1 MSDELFYTEATEL
14 ARRIRSKEVSPVEVL
29 NAHLERIEAVN
40 PKINAIVTM
49 AEDALD
55 NAKAAE
61 AAVMR
66 GDTLGPIHGVPFT
79 IKDGVDTAGLLTT
92 RGSKLFQDR
101 VPDTDAPVVTRL
113 KDAGGVLVGK
123 TNMPE
128 FALWGETD
136 NDVFGRSLNP
146 YDFEL
151 TTGGS
156 SGGESAAMAAGLSPL
171 GIGSD
176 VGGSIRQPASYCG
189 IVGLKATLGRIP
201 LTGHWP
207 DVMLRFMHV
216 GPMAR
221 TVRDVALGL
230 NIVAGPDGAD
240 SYAVQVPAPRLE
252 DLSVPLKGVRV
263 GWNSG
268 TSFGRVDPEVAE
280 AVARAA
286 AALAEAG
293 CDVEEV
299 SLPVLENKDLLSI
312 SLTTSYSEGNHFVRA
327 VVAGREDELSAN
339 IKGSL
344 DMPTPTLREY
354 LEARAACD
362 DIKQGFAAYFGN
374 YHLLLCPTV
383 LATPFRHGA
392 TEISIAGET
401 VPVRAAMHT
410 TRVFDWTG
418 SPAISVPFAW
428 SGKGIPIGVQVVG
441 RHLDEATVLS
451 AAAALEALNEV
462 RRPTL

>member
-1 MSDELFYTEATEL
+1 MSDELFHADATEL
-14 ARRIRSKEVSPVEVL
+14 ASRIRRKEVSSVEVL
-29 NAHLERIEAVN
+29 NAHLERIESVN

-49 AEDALD
+49 TEDALD
-55 NAKAAE
+55 NAKSAD

-92 RGSKLFQDR
+92 RGSKLFKDR
-101 VPDTDAPVVTRL
+101 VPDADAPVVSRL
-113 KDAGGVLVGK
+113 KGAGGVLVGK

-136 NDVFGRSLNP
+136 NDVFGRTFNP
-146 YDFEL
+146 YDFER
-151 TTGGS
+151 TAGGS
-156 SGGESAAMAAGLSPL
+156 SGGESAALAAGLSPL

-176 VGGSIRQPASYCG
+176 VGGSIRQPASFTG
-189 IVGLKATLGRIP
+189 VVGLKATHGRIP

-221 TVRDVALGL
+221 TVRDIALGL
-230 NIVAGPDGAD
+230 SIVAGPDGAD
-240 SYAVQVPAPRLE
+240 SYAVPVPAPTLE
-252 DLSVPLKGVRV
+252 ELSVPLKSLRV

-268 TSFGRVDPEVAE
+268 SSFGRVKPEVAR

-286 AALAEAG
+286 TALAEAG

-299 SLPVLENKDLLSI
+299 SLPVLESKDLLNI

-327 VVAGREDELSAN
+327 VVAGREDELSPN

-344 DMPTPTLREY
+344 DKPTPTLREY
-354 LEARAACD
+354 LEVRAACD

-383 LATPFRHGA
+383 LVTAFPHGV
-392 TEISIAGET
+392 EELPVAGKT
-401 VPVRAAMHT
+401 VLVREVMNT

-418 SPAISVPFAW
+418 SPAVSVPFAW
-428 SGKGIPIGVQVVG
+428 SGKGMPIGMQIVG

-451 AAAALEALNEV
+451 AAAALEALHEV
-462 RRPTL
+462 KRPTL